1 MNRRRPPRHTGLY
14 EWMQSIVTVFLVAFT
29 LLTFVGRTMGV
40 QLVSMTP
47 TLLDG
52 DRMIVQSI
60 FYTPERGDVIIFSRN
75 DFQEGAA
82 LVKRVIALEGDVVD
96 IDTQAGIVYVNGAAL
111 HEPYTNGPT
120 LVAGD
125 MIYPYVVPA
134 GHVFVIG
141 DNRNHST
148 DSRHS
153 VIGPVDEREII
164 GKVVAVVLPFDRAR
178 LFVF

>member
-1 MNRRRPPRHTGLY
+1 
-14 EWMQSIVTVFLVAFT
+14 
-29 LLTFVGRTMGV
+29 
-40 QLVSMTP
+40 
-47 TLLDG
+47 
-52 DRMIVQSI
+52 
-60 FYTPERGDVIIFSRN
+60 
-75 DFQEGAA
+75 
-82 LVKRVIALEGDVVD
+82 
-96 IDTQAGIVYVNGAAL
+96 
-111 HEPYTNGPT
+111 
-120 LVAGD
+120 